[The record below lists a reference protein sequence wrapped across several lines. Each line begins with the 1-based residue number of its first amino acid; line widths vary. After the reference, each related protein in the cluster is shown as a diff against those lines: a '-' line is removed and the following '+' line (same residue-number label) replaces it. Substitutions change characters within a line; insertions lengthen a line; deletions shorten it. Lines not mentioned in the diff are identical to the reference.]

1 MKVMT
6 RNKIL
11 TYACYGDLNFVTS
24 GTFKKIDETDNPLGT
39 ITLAEFKNNTNRY
52 CDFEVAEEIGDAIDR
67 ALSDQQNEIEQFK
80 LAYMLVTGTTM
91 SKGTAKEMMNQLGI
105 INLKDPTAK
114 AEYVTKNLAKDFN
127 EYHMD
132 LLKKQFYT
140 ICKAIDFNDEV
151 FKSNS
156 SGEARKW
163 QIIS

>member
-1 MKVMT
+1 
-6 RNKIL
+6 
-11 TYACYGDLNFVTS
+11 
-24 GTFKKIDETDNPLGT
+24 
-39 ITLAEFKNNTNRY
+39 
-52 CDFEVAEEIGDAIDR
+52 
-67 ALSDQQNEIEQFK
+67 SDQQNEIEQFK

-105 INLKDPTAK
+105 INLKAPTAK

-163 QIIS
+163 QIISLEAKTNTKEQYFREGLKECAETIAAFLKFHDKVEIEP

>member
-114 AEYVTKNLAKDFN
+114 AEYVTKN
-127 EYHMD
+127 
-132 LLKKQFYT
+132 
-140 ICKAIDFNDEV
+140 
-151 FKSNS
+151 
-156 SGEARKW
+156 
-163 QIIS
+163 

>member
-105 INLKDPTAK
+105 INLKAPTAK

-132 LLKKQFYT
+132 LLKNSFTPFVKQSILT
-140 ICKAIDFNDEV
+140 MRCLNQTVLEKLASG
-151 FKSNS
+151 KSL
-156 SGEARKW
+156 A
-163 QIIS
+163 